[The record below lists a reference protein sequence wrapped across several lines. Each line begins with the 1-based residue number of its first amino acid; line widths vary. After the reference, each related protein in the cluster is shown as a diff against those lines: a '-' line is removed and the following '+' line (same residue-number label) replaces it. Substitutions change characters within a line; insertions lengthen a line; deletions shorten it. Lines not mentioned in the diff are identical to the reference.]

1 DDVEGD
7 GREQVAD
14 GHEGYFHFCKSSGEM
29 EFEER
34 DSGKGM
40 KGRMDSV
47 TISGNQAL
55 INGRGTLLDG
65 IPVYYA
71 AVVLGNA
78 AVIGANHF
86 AIVWITSTGSFFYTF
101 GPLTNG
107 YIADLRSST
116 QQEGFTVSVHLR

>member
-1 DDVEGD
+1 RLLWYTFPTRRSSDLSPPGDDVEGD
-7 GREQVAD
+7 GREQGAD

-40 KGRMDSV
+40 KGRMDAV

-65 IPVYYA
+65 
-71 AVVLGNA
+71 
-78 AVIGANHF
+78 
-86 AIVWITSTGSFFYTF
+86 TDRKSTRLNSSHGS
-101 GPLTNG
+101 
-107 YIADLRSST
+107 I
-116 QQEGFTVSVHLR
+116 